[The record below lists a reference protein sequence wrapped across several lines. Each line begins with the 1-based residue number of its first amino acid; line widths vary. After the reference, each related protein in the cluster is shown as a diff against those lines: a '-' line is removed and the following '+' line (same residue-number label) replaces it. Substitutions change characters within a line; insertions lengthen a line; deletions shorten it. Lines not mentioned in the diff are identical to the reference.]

1 MIESIV
7 GVEYDAEL
15 VRVLDSESCEQLVT
29 TGYGASLVIEDGEHF
44 SPPSEEFL
52 TLVRQWLMSHPNA
65 QRFYSNM
72 LTKALSLILVMFLGL
87 ALGLETA
94 RYVHAQA
101 TGVGG
106 AMLIGTGGTS
116 GTSMVNIHRALLGFS
131 LLATSGALL
140 LSLRRHGLGVGA
152 WLSRKW
158 LRFTTR
164 LELTLDGLFDFDALN
179 VGDGASAL
187 STSTRGLRLMTLY
200 KQGFGEASLSEL
212 RQEMDAIHR
221 HPDGSLDWRAS
232 NAAIIKQ
239 TERRLAGWEPRHGM
253 HLMKLYN
260 QRFGQGSASTVRQEM
275 DAKHRTPEGRLDWRA
290 ANAALFNDQ
299 SHRLALV
306 ASIVGCRA
314 RPIARQP
321 RCRRQTDHFRSN

>member
-1 MIESIV
+1 
-7 GVEYDAEL
+7 
-15 VRVLDSESCEQLVT
+15 
-29 TGYGASLVIEDGEHF
+29 
-44 SPPSEEFL
+44 
-52 TLVRQWLMSHPNA
+52 
-65 QRFYSNM
+65 M

-101 TGVGG
+101 ADVGG

-116 GTSMVNIHRALLGFS
+116 STSMVNIHRALLGFS

-140 LSLRRHGLGVGA
+140 LSLRGHGSGRLRVGA
-152 WLSRKW
+152 WLSRQW
-158 LRFTTR
+158 HRFTTW

-187 STSTRGLRLMTLY
+187 SASNRGLRLMTLY

-212 RQEMDAIHR
+212 RQEMDATHR
-221 HPDGSLDWRAS
+221 HPDGTLDWQAS

-239 TERRLAGWEPRHGM
+239 MERRLASWEPCHGM

-290 ANAALFNDQ
+290 ANAALFN
-299 SHRLALV
+299 HMERKLAEV
-306 ASIVGCRA
+306 PVGVLPLPGTPEYEACAQGALDDAAKTLCTACGGLGHWSPDCRTSGFDLA
-314 RPIARQP
+314 WKGT
-321 RCRRQTDHFRSN
+321 RRTSPTTQNKA

>member
-1 MIESIV
+1 
-7 GVEYDAEL
+7 
-15 VRVLDSESCEQLVT
+15 
-29 TGYGASLVIEDGEHF
+29 
-44 SPPSEEFL
+44 
-52 TLVRQWLMSHPNA
+52 
-65 QRFYSNM
+65 M

-106 AMLIGTGGTS
+106 AVVAGTGGTS
-116 GTSMVNIHRALLGFS
+116 GTSAVNIHRALLGFS
-131 LLATSGALL
+131 LLATSSALL
-140 LSLRRHGLGVGA
+140 LSFRGRGGLGVGA
-152 WLSRKW
+152 WLSRQW

-187 STSTRGLRLMTLY
+187 SASNRGLRLMTLY

-212 RQEMDAIHR
+212 RQEMDATHR
-221 HPDGSLDWRAS
+221 HPDGSLDWQAS

-239 TERRLAGWEPRHGM
+239 MEHRLARWEPCHGM

-290 ANAALFNDQ
+290 ANAALFNHMERKLAEVPVGVLPQPGTPEYKACAQGALDDAAKTLCTACGKIGHW
-299 SHRLALV
+299 SPDCPARLW
-306 ASIVGCRA
+306 
-314 RPIARQP
+314 
-321 RCRRQTDHFRSN
+321 